1 MTWDTIW
8 KALIP
13 SVQSAAYSLLAM
25 LIGAGATYAVNRE
38 KPAVAPPVAQ
48 QTQVQRTP
56 QSDQTKLQLVGIQNT
71 LDQIADVARE
81 ISGRECV
88 APRKTAAKAK

>member
-1 MTWDTIW
+1 MTWDAIW

-13 SVQSAAYSLLAM
+13 SVQSAIYALLAM
-25 LIGAGATYAVNRE
+25 VIGAGGTYAVNRE

-48 QTQVQRTP
+48 QTAPVRTP

-71 LDQIADVARE
+71 LDQIAEVARE
-81 ISGRECV
+81 INGKECV
-88 APRKTAAKAK
+88 PRKTAAKAK